1 MRNTKVDKTPIFKLA
16 IVGLLLVFLVAAALL
31 FVELWEKNHGEFQ
44 TASTGSSKVLEY
56 NGKEY
61 VLKDRIETF
70 LMLGLDKYEGTS
82 EADSYNNDKQADF
95 LMLFVFDNEAQTCTA
110 VQINR
115 DTMANVNVLA
125 IDGIKVIDTQTKQI
139 ALAHTYGNGQQVSCR
154 NTADSVSD
162 LLLGIKVDH
171 YISFTMDSVA
181 VLNDLVG
188 GVEVTVLEDFADIDA
203 TLVKGQKVTLM
214 GEHALTYVRTRQGLE
229 DSSNVSR
236 MKRQQQYV
244 NALYGKLI
252 SCIQTD
258 ETFALKVAAEMDDY
272 VVYDAT
278 DSRMQEFAKKFD
290 SYEFLGIRN
299 IEGESKWGEQ
309 FMEFYPSEGAV
320 EKLVIELFYDPKK

>member
-1 MRNTKVDKTPIFKLA
+1 MRKSGIDRTKLLKLA

-31 FVELWEKNHGEFQ
+31 LVELWEKNHGRFQ
-44 TASTGSSKVLEY
+44 TGEVSNEVMEFG
-56 NGKEY
+56 GKEY

-70 LMLGLDKYEGTS
+70 LVLGLDKYEGTS

-95 LMLFVFDNEAQTCTA
+95 LMLFVFDNKDQTCTA

-115 DTMANVNVLA
+115 DTMAQVNVLA
-125 IDGIKVIDTQTKQI
+125 IDGIKVIDTLTKQI

-154 NTADSVSD
+154 NTADSVSE
-162 LLLGIKVDH
+162 LLLGIKIDH

-188 GVEVTVLEDFADIDA
+188 GVEVTVLEDFTGIDD
-203 TLVKGQKVTLM
+203 TLVKGEKVTLM
-214 GEHALTYVRTRQGLE
+214 GSHALTYVRTRQGLE
-229 DSSNVSR
+229 DSSNTTR

-244 NALYGKLI
+244 NALYEKLVSRI
-252 SCIQTD
+252 RAD
-258 ETFALKVAAEMDDY
+258 ETFGLTVAAEMDDY
-272 VVYDAT
+272 VIYDAT

-299 IEGESKWGEQ
+299 LEGESKLGEQ
-309 FMEFYPSEGAV
+309 FMEFYPSEDSIKQV
-320 EKLVIELFYDPKK
+320 VVELFYEPQA